1 MNRLSMAAVIVAAMG
16 QVASAGTYLGL
27 GIGTAANA
35 SADNVM
41 MDGDGRSG
49 RLMLGYRFSRIAI
62 EGSGTR
68 YDLIVGNL
76 IMVVVEKGREIALLK
91 TLGASDRNV
100 MLVFTIQGML
110 IGVVGT
116 ALGISTGLLAC
127 WFGKAYGIPLNP
139 DVYYID
145 RMPVHVDPTSVI
157 VTAAAGVL
165 ISMAATFYPAL
176 VAARVRPAAG
186 MRH

>member
-49 RLMLGYRFSRIAI
+49 RLMLGYRFSRIAV

-68 YDLIVGNL
+68 YDLFVGSAPYQATQLAAGLKVGFPLGNNFELMGRGGVQRTSLSMTGSQGADADGTGYYLGGGIEYRLNL
-76 IMVVVEKGREIALLK
+76 GLTGASLFVDYQRSSTDFDNGSRQYEGIASMW
-91 TLGASDRNV
+91 TLGATLS
-100 MLVFTIQGML
+100 L
-110 IGVVGT
+110 
-116 ALGISTGLLAC
+116 
-127 WFGKAYGIPLNP
+127 
-139 DVYYID
+139 
-145 RMPVHVDPTSVI
+145 
-157 VTAAAGVL
+157 
-165 ISMAATFYPAL
+165 
-176 VAARVRPAAG
+176 
-186 MRH
+186 